1 MTKGD
6 YLRKCGNRELAA
18 AFAATVVILCEKM
31 LSLFGIDASEII
43 TKELQAELLDDLEKE
58 LGEELCVEQA
68 TTREKLPARETPTRE
83 EATHP

>member
-6 YLRKCGNRELAA
+6 HLRQCSDRDLAA

-31 LSLFGIDASEII
+31 LSLFGVDASEII

-58 LGEELCVEQA
+58 LGEELCVEKF
-68 TTREKLPARETPTRE
+68 EGME
-83 EATHP
+83 E